1 MSKLSGKGDIATPI
15 LATTGFSENVVLGE
29 TGFQLLVVL
38 LLCDR
43 EKA

>member
-15 LATTGFSENVVLGE
+15 LATTGFSENVVLAE
-29 TGFQLLVVL
+29 TGFQMIEVL
-38 LLCDR
+38 LFYDR